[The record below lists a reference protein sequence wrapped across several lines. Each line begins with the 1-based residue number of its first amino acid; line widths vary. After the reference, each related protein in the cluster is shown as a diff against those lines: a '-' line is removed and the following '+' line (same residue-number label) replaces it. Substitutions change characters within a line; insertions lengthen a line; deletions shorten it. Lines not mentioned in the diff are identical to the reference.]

1 MPEASHSNTGQQ
13 LADDLRRIREDRDV
27 SLDALHDET
36 KIPVGLLQQFEETG
50 LFDHPM
56 FNRVYLRSLIRA
68 YAEMVEIPT
77 DTALTALD
85 QALDGSYDGLLV
97 TRYLKASSEDSTPQ
111 NVEVEVAQK
120 ADEEEAG
127 EVLRRK
133 KREDEATEK
142 AAVTTAPV
150 VAAAASE
157 DIEKASEQ
165 KARSPEA
172 PKEAELPQMPKT
184 RPRTTAKRR
193 QPTPRRSKRSTSGQG
208 RSEIKLGGINPA
220 YVFGGIGVL
229 LLGGIIW
236 AIINYVDFGS
246 SAQDLQQAQA
256 LADST
261 ARADSLASAQA
272 QAAAE
277 AERQPQRANITLGD
291 TLNFVVIADQD
302 KVQGIRITRDDDV
315 RRPYWIEQGVAQAF
329 PAQRRIIIDDK
340 LDIIRVLLNGYPYP
354 TTNRDDRGRLV
365 ITRES
370 AQAFVDTLTGQPE
383 QVEIAKVNPV
393 FND

>member
-1 MPEASHSNTGQQ
+1 MPEAPHSNTGQQ
-13 LADDLRRIREDRDV
+13 LADDLRRIREDRNV

-36 KIPVGLLQQFEETG
+36 KIPVGLLQQFEDTG

-77 DTALTALD
+77 NTALAALD

-97 TRYLKASSEDSTPQ
+97 SEYLEGAPERSTPQ
-111 NVEVEVAQK
+111 DVEEKTDQEAV
-120 ADEEEAG
+120 EEEA
-127 EVLRRK
+127 ESVAKQTEQER
-133 KREDEATEK
+133 DETEK
-142 AAVTTAPV
+142 AAASKATVSS
-150 VAAAASE
+150 AAVSKAV
-157 DIEKASEQ
+157 EKGSEQ
-165 KARSPEA
+165 TATSPQVQEEA
-172 PKEAELPQMPKT
+172 DQPPTPKT
-184 RPRTTAKRR
+184 TERAITQRR
-193 QPTPRRSKRSTSGQG
+193 QPAARSSKRSTSGQR

-220 YVFGGIGVL
+220 FVFGGIGVL
-229 LLGGIIW
+229 VLGGIIW
-236 AIINYVDFGS
+236 AIITFVDFGS
-246 SAQDLQQAQA
+246 SADEVQQAQA
-256 LADST
+256 VADSV

-272 QAAAE
+272 QADAE

-291 TLNFVVIADQD
+291 TLNFVIIADQD

-365 ITRES
+365 ITRDS

-383 QVEIAKVNPV
+383 QVDIAEVNPV
-393 FND
+393 FNE